1 MQKTLMKEVKDD
13 TNRYTRFLDWKNQY
27 CENDYTSQSSLWI
40 QCNTYQNT
48 NGIFHRTR
56 IRFSQFIWK
65 HRRPQIAKAIII
77 RRMELEE
84 STFLISDYTT
94 KLQSSRQYGATTNR
108 NIGQWNKIESPEINP
123 GNYFDTL
130 SLTKE
135 ARIYNGEKVVS
146 SISGAGKTGQ
156 LHEK

>member
-1 MQKTLMKEVKDD
+1 MLVEKSEREVKETIPFTTATKRVKYLGIKLETKDLYAENYKTLMKEVKDD

-94 KLQSSRQYGATTNR
+94 KLQSLRQYGAGTITEIQTNGTR
-108 NIGQWNKIESPEINP
+108 QK
-123 GNYFDTL
+123 
-130 SLTKE
+130 
-135 ARIYNGEKVVS
+135 AQR
-146 SISGAGKTGQ
+146 
-156 LHEK
+156 